1 MKRRVT
7 IVGSYGTGNVGD
19 DAILLAMLELFDP
32 ARWERTVLTAD
43 AAGSLALGADR
54 VVGQHLS
61 AGVSL
66 QIAREFDFLGIAKA
80 VARADLLVIGGGAL
94 LHDLRP
100 YNLPYFFSL
109 HGLAKAAGAQVAYLC
124 LGAGPLRTPVGK
136 ALVRR
141 VMPSAAC
148 ITLRDAEGAQLLRSV
163 GLRGTGRGAECV
175 EAADAVFA
183 LRSRLPAILQAGAQ
197 QLEGS
202 PALPERYV
210 AATVCGWW
218 RSDDYWRRQQ
228 VDLEG
233 PMAAMA
239 RLYDHIVERT
249 GLDVVLVPTVEPHD
263 REVLEPIRAKMRHG
277 ERLHAAAAG
286 YGPQGAIALV
296 AGAEFVVGMRLHS
309 MIFATL
315 TGRPFFALSY
325 DPKVDHFLRMVGSRH
340 GVSLEKLLAGGAEDA
355 FDEFHAA
362 LTPLA
367 AQMAARADAFE
378 ARVRQ
383 TAAVVTA

>member
-80 VARADLLVIGGGAL
+80 VARTDLLVIGGGAL

-141 VMPSAAC
+141 VMASASC
-148 ITLRDAEGAQLLRSV
+148 ITLRDAEGAQLLRSA
-163 GLRGTGRGAECV
+163 GLRAPCV

-183 LRSRLPAILQAGAQ
+183 LRSRLPAIVQTGAE
-197 QLEGS
+197 QLAAA
-202 PALPERYV
+202 PTLPQRYV

-218 RSDDYWRRQQ
+218 KSDDYWRRQQ
-228 VDLEG
+228 VDLDG

-239 RLYDHIVERT
+239 RLYDHVVERT

-277 ERLHAAAAG
+277 DRLHAAAPG

-296 AGAEFVVGMRLHS
+296 AAAEFVVGMRLHS

-315 TGRPFFALSY
+315 TGKPFFALSY
-325 DPKVDHFLRMVGSRH
+325 DPKVDHFLRMVGSPH
-340 GVSLEKLLAGGAEDA
+340 GVSLETLLAGGAEAAFDA
-355 FDEFHAA
+355 FHVE

-367 AQMAARADAFE
+367 AQIEACADDFE